1 MTTPAYCSKREKCA
15 KISAVSD
22 EFWQLPI
29 TLHAD
34 REHGRLRL
42 LILLLLLPAVWLG
55 YGVVRTAVS
64 LLGDLAGFGGLLAC
78 LLGPALGLGGLALLE
93 ARLAQSW
100 RSGRYLLLRPDGL
113 TARLGATEEV
123 EIGWQTGET
132 AITHW
137 YFRLE
142 GYTLAGSER
151 RAPHG
156 WYCLAAQVQQGETR
170 VVAYTF
176 LSPQETAVYTQ
187 PPSPFRK
194 LNPAPLYTRKWGA
207 TRPPLP
213 PELLEGENGRYWQA
227 EHQRWRSGL
236 ELTPKDFKLCL
247 DYLAHYQPQA
257 REA

>member
-1 MTTPAYCSKREKCA
+1 MKSE
-15 KISAVSD
+15 SS
-22 EFWQLPI
+22 WQLPL

-42 LILLLLLPAVWLG
+42 LILLLLLPAVLLG

-64 LLGDLAGFGGLLAC
+64 LLGDLAGFGGLIAC

-93 ARLAQSW
+93 ARLVQTW
-100 RSGRYLLLRPDGL
+100 HSGRYLLLRPDGL
-113 TARLGATEEV
+113 TARLGATAEV
-123 EIGWQTGET
+123 EINWSAGET
-132 AITHW
+132 AVTHW

-156 WYCLAAQVQQGETR
+156 WYCLAAQVQQGEAQL
-170 VVAYTF
+170 VAYTF
-176 LSPQETAVYTQ
+176 MSPQETAVYTQ

-207 TRPPLP
+207 ARPTLP
-213 PELLEGENGRYWQA
+213 PELLEGKDGRYWQA
-227 EHQRWRSGL
+227 ERQRWQNGL
-236 ELTPKDFKLCL
+236 ELTPKDFKLYL
-247 DYLAHYQPQA
+247 DYISQNGGISHV
-257 REA
+257 